1 MHACGFD
8 LYNWTF
14 CCRNFYIPFNRNMA
28 DEEIA
33 HRCESSYKHHWETN
47 PEEGGDG
54 ERRKEGMGRG
64 GRRGRG
70 EEEEEEGGDGERRK
84 KGGGGGEMRSYNGEL
99 IFYYFVTMT

>member
-1 MHACGFD
+1 
-8 LYNWTF
+8 
-14 CCRNFYIPFNRNMA
+14 MA

-47 PEEGGDG
+47 PED
-54 ERRKEGMGRG
+54 
-64 GRRGRG
+64 
-70 EEEEEEGGDGERRK
+70 GGDGERRK